1 MLLRPSGRMLTYMVD
16 SSAVEVSGMKDWGT
30 AEVTKD
36 AGGALITVGAIF
48 GWVTE
53 AMGRSAGGTIGGNDL
68 GTPPSATVTV
78 EANAA
83 YFMREYSISNSR
95 ISLT

>member
-16 SSAVEVSGMKDWGT
+16 SSRVEVSGGKDWSR

-36 AGGALITVGAIF
+36 AGGALITVVATL

-53 AMGRSAGGTIGGNDL
+53 ATGKSTGGTMGGDGL
-68 GTPPSATVTV
+68 RTPPSATVTG

-83 YFMREYSISNSR
+83 NVMRKCSISDSR
-95 ISLT
+95 ITLT